1 MNDDSKQVSD
11 LKGTSKQIVI
21 RAKELQKSGS
31 GGIISAKRNDP
42 SMSGQVSGGV
52 IQSALAKLK
61 KQRKNEHTRCTPK
74 GGRSPDDDA
83 IILAKQ
89 LMEMWEDI

>member
-1 MNDDSKQVSD
+1 MNDVKQVLELNGQD
-11 LKGTSKQIVI
+11 KQIII
-21 RAKELQKSGS
+21 RAKELKKSGS
-31 GGIISAKRNDP
+31 GGVLSAKKTDP

-52 IQSALAKLK
+52 IASALAKLK

-83 IILAKQ
+83 VCLAK
-89 LMEMWEDI
+89 